1 MSRKEMILKY
11 VNKYNVHG
19 LHNKLPCEK
28 CFNKLVEIF
37 IEYNSKPIFPHKN
50 ETTVAALTLPKT
62 SALCFDRVWSIDYD
76 MPDSIRFF
84 TDTPYEI
91 QLTFLEGMQNVIFH
105 KQNDPESDLTMCQV
119 TEIFIEMIKLN
130 NSINTERMKPFYK
143 PFKIIP
149 FQMELMS
156 RSVCK
161 TIKEKHGFNVLP
173 LYSNKI
179 SLNTEYQ
186 PGTESSIVTLINE
199 LEVVDEEETSWEQ
212 VLEFR
217 ADNEARRKYR
227 RFIHWLNNEM
237 LNRPIQAIID
247 EINIRLEDYQWA
259 IRKHGFSMIT
269 GTLSSILNTKT
280 LFGSASAYGACSFA
294 MHDLLAIFA
303 GGAVLVG
310 KASVHMA
317 EELLKLENIKRTTNP
332 EVAFVRYARSNLDRN
347 KLHNKSG
354 SNLRK

>member
-11 VNKYNVHG
+11 VNEYNVHG
-19 LHNKLPCEK
+19 LHSKLPCEK
-28 CFNKLVEIF
+28 CFNTLVEIF
-37 IEYNSKPIFPHKN
+37 IEDYSKPIFPHKD
-50 ETTVAALTLPKT
+50 ETTVAALSLPKT
-62 SALCFDRVWSIDYD
+62 SALCFDRVWSLEYD

-84 TDTPYEI
+84 TDTPHEI
-91 QLTFLEGMQNVIFH
+91 RLTFLNAMQNVIYN

-119 TEIFIEMIKLN
+119 VEIAINMIKLN
-130 NSINTERMKPFYK
+130 KSIDAEGMKQFSK
-143 PFKIIP
+143 SFD
-149 FQMELMS
+149 MELMS
-156 RSVCK
+156 RSVCRA
-161 TIKEKHGFNVLP
+161 IEEKHGFHVLP
-173 LYSNKI
+173 LYSNEI
-179 SLNTEYQ
+179 SLNTEYK

-227 RFIHWLNNEM
+227 RFIHWLNSEL

-280 LFGSASAYGACSFA
+280 LFGAASAYGACSFA
-294 MHDLLAIFA
+294 LHDLLAIFA

-332 EVAFVRYARSNLDRN
+332 EVAFVRYARSNLKKQGQTLIN
-347 KLHNKSG
+347 E
-354 SNLRK
+354 